1 MGERLQ
7 LGSWEDLAIVLGR
20 DSGDFTKE
28 LGGGDGK
35 RCTGSLYRLKFYRS
49 GDGMDWDG
57 GTEAS
62 SFLP

>member
-20 DSGDFTKE
+20 DSGELTKK

-35 RCTGSLYRLKFYRS
+35 KWTGSMYRLKFSRS
-49 GDGMDWDG
+49 GDGMDWGG